1 MMRFADRFAAMST
14 CNRLPDV
21 IVCGHANRDRH
32 HTTVVSQFGYSFI
45 AIVLFTAQAL
55 AAPLFDDNAVLDVTL
70 TGPVST
76 LIDGKHGREEL
87 PFNLITAGVEQ
98 RVAVRV
104 RGQSRLR
111 VCDFPPLRLRFADS
125 VTGAAEFAEQGKLK
139 LVTHCRHHDRG
150 EQDML
155 EEYVAYRILNVLTET
170 SYRVRLL
177 RISYVDTDEKLE
189 QKSALR
195 YGFLLEPDE
204 QLADRLDAD
213 IAELRGVP
221 KERHDRRIAAL
232 VYVFQYLIGN
242 TDWGLV
248 KADSSDACCHN
259 VTLLER
265 GPRVFFVP
273 YDFDLSG
280 LVNARY
286 ASPDP
291 TLRIGRVTQRLY
303 RGLCMNREYLQ
314 DALRTVKSRRAD
326 ILAVLQETPGLA
338 ASSEEKAASYLNSFF
353 NKAEDE
359 NKLLSSFE
367 RRCL

>member
-1 MMRFADRFAAMST
+1 MPTSQQFSDG
-14 CNRLPDV
+14 
-21 IVCGHANRDRH
+21 IVWGGANRDGH
-32 HTTVVSQFGYSFI
+32 HSTVFRVVRVLSQIGYSI
-45 AIVLFTAQAL
+45 VAIVLGTTPV
-55 AAPLFDDNAVLDVTL
+55 AATSLFENHTVLDVRL
-70 TGPVST
+70 TGPVTT
-76 LIDGKHGREEL
+76 LFDDKKNRTAR
-87 PFNLITAGVEQ
+87 PFVLTAEGVGYQ
-98 RVAVRV
+98 LDVKL

-111 VCDFPPLRLRFADS
+111 TCRFPPLRLDFRGADTAATIFA
-125 VTGAAEFAEQGKLK
+125 GQKQLK
-139 LVTHCRHHDRG
+139 LVTHCRHYDQG

-155 EEYVAYRILNVLTET
+155 EEYAAYRILNVLTET
-170 SYRVRLL
+170 SFRVRLL
-177 RISYVDTDEKLE
+177 RISYVDTDQKLE

-195 YGFLLEPDE
+195 YGFLLEPDK
-204 QLADRLDAD
+204 QLADRLDAN

-259 VTLLER
+259 VRLLER
-265 GPRVFFVP
+265 GSRVFFVP
-273 YDFDLSG
+273 YDFDLAG

-303 RGLCMNREYLQ
+303 RGLCTNREYLQ
-314 DALRTVKSRRAD
+314 DALRTVKSRKAD

-338 ASSEEKAASYLNSFF
+338 PSSEARARKYLNSFF
-353 NKAEDE
+353 SKAEDE
-359 NKLLSSFE
+359 NKLLRSFE

>member
-1 MMRFADRFAAMST
+1 MVCIADRFAAMST
-14 CNRLPDV
+14 SDRLPDV
-21 IVCGHANRDRH
+21 IVCAHANRDRH
-32 HTTVVSQFGYSFI
+32 HTTVVSQFGYSVITI
-45 AIVLFTAQAL
+45 ALFTAQTL

-76 LIDGKHGREEL
+76 LIDGKDRREEL
-87 PFNLITAGVEQ
+87 PFILMNGGVRQ
-98 RVAVRV
+98 QVAVRV

-111 VCDFPPLRLRFADS
+111 VCEFPPLRLRLAES
-125 VTGAAEFAEQGKLK
+125 VTGAAEFGEHGKLK
-139 LVTHCRHHDRG
+139 LVTHCRHHDQG

-155 EEYVAYRILNVLTET
+155 EEYAAYRILNVLTET
-170 SYRVRLL
+170 SFRVRLL
-177 RISYVDTDEKLE
+177 RISYVDTDQKLE

-195 YGFLLEPDE
+195 YGFLLEPDK
-204 QLADRLDAD
+204 QLADRLDSN
-213 IAELRGVP
+213 IAQLRGVP

-259 VTLLER
+259 VRLLER
-265 GPRVFFVP
+265 GSRVFFVP
-273 YDFDLSG
+273 YDFDLAG

-303 RGLCMNREYLQ
+303 RGLCTNREYLQ
-314 DALRTVKSRRAD
+314 DALRTVKSRKAD

-338 ASSEEKAASYLNSFF
+338 PSSEARARKYLNSFF
-353 NKAEDE
+353 SKAEDE
-359 NKLLSSFE
+359 NKLLRSFE

>member
-1 MMRFADRFAAMST
+1 MCIADRFAAMST
-14 CNRLPDV
+14 PNRLPDV

-32 HTTVVSQFGYSFI
+32 HTTKVSQFGYSVI
-45 AIVLFTAQAL
+45 AFALCTAQVL

-76 LIDGKHGREEL
+76 LIDGKHSREEL
-87 PFNLITAGVEQ
+87 PFILKTAGVGQ
-98 RVAVRV
+98 QVALRA

-111 VCDFPPLRLRFADS
+111 VCDFPPLRLRLAEA
-125 VTGAAEFAEQGKLK
+125 VTGASEFGEQGQLK
-139 LVTHCRHHDRG
+139 LVTHCRHHDKG

-155 EEYVAYRILNVLTET
+155 EEYAAYRILNVLTET

-195 YGFLLEPDE
+195 YGFLLEPAE
-204 QLADRLDAD
+204 QLADRLDAS

-221 KERHDRRIAAL
+221 KERYDRRIAAL

-265 GPRVFFVP
+265 GSRVYFVP

-280 LVNARY
+280 LVNATY

-291 TLRIGRVTQRLY
+291 SLSIDRVTQRLY
-303 RGLCMNREYLQ
+303 RGLCINREYLQ
-314 DALRTVKSRRAD
+314 DALRTVKSRQAD
-326 ILAVLQETPGLA
+326 ILAVLQETPGLT
-338 ASSEEKAASYLNSFF
+338 ASAEKKASSYLNRFF
-353 NKAEDE
+353 SKAEDE
-359 NKLLSSFE
+359 EKLLRSFE